1 MMIGFLEAVGSAL
14 DAASAVA
21 LSEGMLS
28 VRRCKKMLGWSSKR
42 LNPEQVRDRKTGLK
56 IGRKLSN
63 NSVESFAYQDSL
75 GNSDER
81 IRSPVNALV

>member
-14 DAASAVA
+14 DGASAVA

-42 LNPEQVRDRKTGLK
+42 FNAEQVRDRKTRLK
-56 IGRKLSN
+56 TGRKFRDNSN
-63 NSVESFAYQDSL
+63 ESFADQDSP